1 MKGVKQV
8 ICIAALWQAW
18 IRRIHLCD
26 ECSWETVCRGGV
38 ECRRVKGIE
47 VIDIAE
53 VTEMAEMAGMSELSE
68 MSEDY
73 IRAARHA
80 TVRPVSKM
88 SEMSEMAEMP
98 NMTTRHVMRGLG
110 EVAV

>member
-1 MKGVKQV
+1 MKGVEWV
-8 ICIAALWQAW
+8 VCIAALWRAW
-18 IRRIHLCD
+18 IHRIHFCD
-26 ECSWETVCRGGV
+26 ECSWETVCRGEV
-38 ECRRVKGIE
+38 ECRRVEGIK
-47 VIDIAE
+47 

-73 IRAARHA
+73 VRATRHA
-80 TVRPVSKM
+80 IIHPV

-98 NMTTRHVMRGLG
+98 NMTGRHVMRGLG

>member
-1 MKGVKQV
+1 VNGVKQV
-8 ICIAALWQAW
+8 VCIAALWQAW
-18 IRRIHLCD
+18 VRRIHLCD
-26 ECSWETVCRGGV
+26 ECSWETVCWGGV
-38 ECRRVKGIE
+38 ECRRVEGIE
-47 VIDIAE
+47 VTNIAE

-73 IRAARHA
+73 VRAARHA
-80 TVRPVSKM
+80 TIRPV

-98 NMTTRHVMRGLG
+98 DMTARHVMRGLS